1 MKSARREISS
11 SHFLINF
18 LCVREEKEEEV
29 DFAQLE
35 EEKEEIW
42 SKVMKILLKTFE
54 KTYPDQF
61 EDRTNIAGEAENLL
75 QREFDMEVL
84 VNIHRRNTT
93 ALEGDDEDTEDDDD
107 DDDPEADKNTIVA
120 VQFNDCPGTIV
131 VYRQTCK
138 QCFLKVLN
146 NLSEKAP
153 RPSSGINNLPL
164 SHYVWQVV
172 LLCQIYIV
180 FYVSTWLP
188 IFQIPPPTCVVHC
201 TFHKALLSPS
211 FVKKN

>member
-35 EEKEEIW
+35 EEKKEIW

-61 EDRTNIAGEAENLL
+61 EDRTNVAGEAENLL
-75 QREFDMEVL
+75 QSEFDMEVL

-93 ALEGDDEDTEDDDD
+93 AVEGDDDEDTEDDDD

-138 QCFLKVLN
+138 RCYLKV
-146 NLSEKAP
+146 
-153 RPSSGINNLPL
+153 
-164 SHYVWQVV
+164 
-172 LLCQIYIV
+172 YI
-180 FYVSTWLP
+180 
-188 IFQIPPPTCVVHC
+188 
-201 TFHKALLSPS
+201 
-211 FVKKN
+211 KKRF

>member
-1 MKSARREISS
+1 MRNINMKSARREISS

-75 QREFDMEVL
+75 QSEFDMEVL
-84 VNIHRRNTT
+84 VNIHRRNT
-93 ALEGDDEDTEDDDD
+93 AAVEGDDEDTEDDDDD

-138 QCFLKVLN
+138 QCFLKV
-146 NLSEKAP
+146 
-153 RPSSGINNLPL
+153 
-164 SHYVWQVV
+164 
-172 LLCQIYIV
+172 YI
-180 FYVSTWLP
+180 
-188 IFQIPPPTCVVHC
+188 
-201 TFHKALLSPS
+201 
-211 FVKKN
+211 KKRF